1 MTGRHRANG
10 RHRKPVQS
18 HPGRRLAIVC
28 GCALCA
34 AVIPLFA
41 QHAPSPTAGPDL
53 VSAPAA
59 APLQIVPVPPA
70 FTIQPR
76 VDTVD
81 MVAAVSGELAKH
93 HDKGDNKPKDTSS
106 DTSSDDSTSSGSDEA
121 TPPSNH
127 SDSRRSHEDSGDYHQ
142 TVPPPAPPACQ

>member
-1 MTGRHRANG
+1 VTGRHRANG

-106 DTSSDDSTSSGSDEA
+106 DDTSSSSDTDPSSSDDSTPSSGD
-121 TPPSNH
+121 TGHHPHKGNP
-127 SDSRRSHEDSGDYHQ
+127 DYHQ
-142 TVPPPAPPACQ
+142 TVPPVPPNCQ